1 MMRHIAIALM
11 FALAPLEPS
20 AAPFRASGIV
30 DWSKPPA
37 PTAEP
42 SFAPPEAVRS
52 TLANGMTVLVVESHQ
67 LPLVAVTLVVPGAGS
82 AFDPQRQ
89 PGLAALAA
97 DMIDEATAGMS
108 AIEVAEQQDR
118 LGATIAIS
126 AGVDAVHISVD
137 TLATTF
143 DPTVDLLAR
152 LVMRPS
158 FEATDFDRVK
168 GDRATA
174 LELRRDRPREVVTNV
189 LNAGLYGL
197 DSPYGHPG
205 EGMRDSFRA
214 IAIDDVRAFYRQH
227 WNPSAATIVVVG
239 DVEPTRVRNKLGA
252 TLGAW
257 NRAGGN
263 PPKLDIVERP
273 SGHRLLL
280 VDRPGAKQ
288 SDVRVGTIGIDRRQP
303 RYFAF
308 EVLSTVLGGGFTSR
322 LTQRLRE
329 QLGITY
335 QVRAAQSYRR
345 DRGPFAIATS
355 IETSQTARGLREI
368 FGMLRALART
378 PIPTHEL
385 SKAKQNMIRALPA
398 SFDTNSATAQ
408 AFAELALFELPLDW
422 YSQYAR
428 RVQTVTAAA
437 VVAEAKSTLPAAK
450 MLVSVVGD
458 LSKIRAGL
466 DALGLGEP
474 LLHDP
479 YGGPI
484 APATQPSR

>member
-11 FALAPLEPS
+11 LALAPLEPS
-20 AAPFRASGIV
+20 AAPFRASGIA

-52 TLANGMTVLVVESHQ
+52 TLANGMTVLVVENHQ
-67 LPLVAVTLVVPGAGS
+67 LPLVAMSLVVPGAGS
-82 AFDPQRQ
+82 AFDPQSQ

-108 AIEVAEQQDR
+108 AIEVAEEQDR

-143 DPTVDLLAR
+143 DLTVDLLAR

-158 FEATDFDRVK
+158 FDATDFDRVK

-227 WNPSAATIVVVG
+227 WTPSAATIVVVG
-239 DVEPTRVRNKLGA
+239 DVDPTRVRNKLGA
-252 TLGAW
+252 TLGVW
-257 NRAGGN
+257 NRAGSI
-263 PPKLDIVERP
+263 PPKLDTVERP
-273 SGHRLLL
+273 SAHRLLL

-335 QVRAAQSYRR
+335 QARAAQSYRR
-345 DRGPFAIATS
+345 DRGPFTITTS
-355 IETSQTARGLREI
+355 IETSETARGLREI
-368 FGMLRALART
+368 FGILRTLART
-378 PIPTHEL
+378 PVPTPEL
-385 SKAKQNMIRALPA
+385 SKAKQNMIRALPS

-450 MLVSVVGD
+450 MLVSIVGD

-474 LLHDP
+474 RLHDP
-479 YGGPI
+479 YGEPV
-484 APATQPSR
+484 APATRPSR